1 MTPAEAL
8 ASYQRI
14 MARVG
19 ETIYVKR
26 GLTST
31 ATTARVMNYDASQLV
46 GPITQGDRKVIAL
59 VDTLT
64 SLLPLTVIDKLIVRG
79 KTLAIKAVDDSTR
92 RVQGTLIALEIQA
105 GG

>member
-1 MTPAEAL
+1 MTPAEAI
-8 ASYQRI
+8 ASYRRV
-14 MARVG
+14 MNRVG

-26 GLTST
+26 GLVST
-31 ATTARVMNYDASQLV
+31 ATTARVMNYDPSQLI
-46 GPITQGDRKVIAL
+46 GPVTQGDRKVIAL

-64 SLLPLTVIDKLIVRG
+64 SLLPLTVNDKLIVRG

-92 RVQGTLIALEIQA
+92 RVGGTLIALEIQA